1 MCPTQIDPLGES
13 NCSVASTFE
22 QIVMFNSFIN
32 IGSYVQLPSHSS
44 KEIVGKKAVL
54 AFGSFGTFFLSS
66 PPFRKGFYPQTSL
79 GTFAFCVAFC
89 VALMWP
95 SVISPSGVSHGLPMT
110 TSFNSAVRESASNLV
125 SFRARSLQ
133 HTIKAMLKQALEI
146 AAAKSKNQKSG
157 SSLACS
163 HQLTGITGQLLT
175 SKFSLAAKT
184 DSAPYS
190 VPTVNFNVADSTLPH
205 AINA

>member
-1 MCPTQIDPLGES
+1 MCNSPHTPLRRLLGRKLS
-13 NCSVASTFE
+13 W
-22 QIVMFNSFIN
+22 
-32 IGSYVQLPSHSS
+32 HS
-44 KEIVGKKAVL
+44 APL
-54 AFGSFGTFFLSS
+54 ALFFLSS

-133 HTIKAMLKQALEI
+133 HTIKAMLKQALDI